1 MERVWE
7 VFADAWNI
15 LLNELFVNDA
25 VPVALA
31 DIGTAVARAYDDCGC
46 RHLHVDL
53 MAWAGLIVIAC
64 CLLLGTGSRWFTA
77 RFYCESDGTVKQNGS
92 RTYLPAYIR
101 NR

>member
-25 VPVALA
+25 VPVALT

-46 RHLHVDL
+46 RHLHVDYL
-53 MAWAGLIVIAC
+53 MACLGLIAWDGMVVG
-64 CLLLGTGSRWFTA
+64 LLAPLENERAGCHLG
-77 RFYCESDGTVKQNGS
+77 
-92 RTYLPAYIR
+92 I
-101 NR
+101 

>member
-31 DIGTAVARAYDDCGC
+31 DIGSAVARAYDDCGC

-53 MAWAGLIVIAC
+53 MRFDGLGLIAY
-64 CLLLGTGSRWFTA
+64 CLLLAW
-77 RFYCESDGTVKQNGS
+77 
-92 RTYLPAYIR
+92 
-101 NR
+101 